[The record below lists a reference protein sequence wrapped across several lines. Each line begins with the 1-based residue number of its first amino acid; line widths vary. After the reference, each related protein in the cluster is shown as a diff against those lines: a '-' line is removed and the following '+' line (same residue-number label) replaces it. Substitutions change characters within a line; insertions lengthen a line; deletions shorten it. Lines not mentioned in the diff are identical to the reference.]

1 MKRIIMILVC
11 SLLTSG
17 MLMAQGDTSQT
28 PTTQKTSTT
37 TAKPRTS
44 TTPTVHKTAAPTSK
58 TGTTA
63 AKTTSATT
71 AKTTTAK
78 SAATTTAPKTGTS
91 STVTHKT
98 TTTAATKTAAA
109 RPTAAATW
117 ITTGTGLKYQ
127 DMVVGKGPQPKQGDD
142 ILVNYTGRFLSG
154 KVFDS
159 SVGRAPFELRLGQGM
174 VIKGWDEGL
183 ATMHV
188 GGKRKLII
196 PPNLAY
202 GANGYPGAIPPNTT
216 LTFDVELVQIK

>member
-37 TAKPRTS
+37 TARPGTS

-71 AKTTTAK
+71 AKTRTAK
-78 SAATTTAPKTGTS
+78 SAATTAAPKTGTS

-109 RPTAAATW
+109 RPTVAATW

-159 SVGRAPFELRLGQGM
+159 SVGRGPFELRLGQGM

-196 PPNLAY
+196 PANLAY
-202 GANGYPGAIPPNTT
+202 GANGYPGVIPPNST